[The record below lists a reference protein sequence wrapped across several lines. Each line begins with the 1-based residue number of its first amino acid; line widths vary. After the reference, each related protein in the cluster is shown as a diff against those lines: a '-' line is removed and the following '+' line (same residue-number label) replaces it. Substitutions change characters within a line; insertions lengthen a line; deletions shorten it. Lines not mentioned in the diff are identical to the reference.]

1 MTSVTMTIAYH
12 ENVRFI
18 FSKEDDIGSGSGTR
32 LDHSRA
38 FVEQS
43 FINVRKGTE
52 RTSDLDI
59 RRRVTHSLVFSKGV
73 VYFLN

>member
-1 MTSVTMTIAYH
+1 MV
-12 ENVRFI
+12 NDVRFVI
-18 FSKEDDIGSGSGTR
+18 SKEKDLALGSGTR

>member
-1 MTSVTMTIAYH
+1 MSDVG
-12 ENVRFI
+12 FI
-18 FSKEDDIGSGSGTR
+18 ISEEEDLALGSGTR